1 MGVGP
6 FLGLPPAEES
16 HVINILILAF
26 THIYRS
32 KTISS
37 ILTIQNMT
45 YSLGNLYFFG
55 ENFFQTCFF
64 QIYID
69 VLDALTSYLAL

>member
-45 YSLGNLYFFG
+45 YSLGNLFFVFWRKLFS
-55 ENFFQTCFF
+55 NLLFSN
-64 QIYID
+64 
-69 VLDALTSYLAL
+69 LH

>member
-26 THIYRS
+26 THIYIEVKQFQAFSRF
-32 KTISS
+32 KT
-37 ILTIQNMT
+37 
-45 YSLGNLYFFG
+45 
-55 ENFFQTCFF
+55 
-64 QIYID
+64 
-69 VLDALTSYLAL
+69 